1 MWDNFSK
8 LFSYWRR
15 LRKYMAFSDII
26 LLQQKTQS
34 GEQMTLMNQFRN
46 ESFKKIHETNSDL
59 SRSVNR

>member
-1 MWDNFSK
+1 
-8 LFSYWRR
+8 
-15 LRKYMAFSDII
+15 MAFSDII